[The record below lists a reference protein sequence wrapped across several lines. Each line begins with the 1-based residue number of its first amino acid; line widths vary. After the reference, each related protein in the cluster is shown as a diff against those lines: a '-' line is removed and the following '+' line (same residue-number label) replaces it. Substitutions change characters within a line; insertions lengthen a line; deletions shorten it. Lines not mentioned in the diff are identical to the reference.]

1 VAPVGG
7 PDVVELENLD
17 VRRRCRQ
24 DIVLLDV
31 GVVDEDEEAVAEEV
45 VEVFDLGDVVAVEK
59 VEVFKEGAV
68 VGDLDA
74 ADVFPEFAAG
84 VGSGLV
90 AFEDVVNFHE
100 AVAVVE
106 VVVEVDEHVAAGDV
120 LAVFEFD
127 GDKHCAEECDGE
139 REDADGSLFAGPEPG
154 YDRQTQQ
161 NEQYRGEDDEKLDFV
176 VVSESGH
183 GIDLSLIST
192 KLVIFFNI
200 SSGILTIIY
209 LLLISYEEGL
219 GKIIIQVL
227 IFP

>member
-1 VAPVGG
+1 
-7 PDVVELENLD
+7 
-17 VRRRCRQ
+17 
-24 DIVLLDV
+24 
-31 GVVDEDEEAVAEEV
+31 
-45 VEVFDLGDVVAVEK
+45 
-59 VEVFKEGAV
+59 
-68 VGDLDA
+68 
-74 ADVFPEFAAG
+74 
-84 VGSGLV
+84 V

-200 SSGILTIIY
+200 AKRNGRT
-209 LLLISYEEGL
+209 
-219 GKIIIQVL
+219 
-227 IFP
+227 